1 MKKRIGLLTT
11 VLIIALVICLLTWRF
26 WPQSS
31 SGLISIDK
39 SAINGAS
46 AYSMI
51 RTFEN
56 GQSYTDTYRIDRQED
71 PGDVQ
76 EELAEILE
84 TSRYQQDF
92 RNLWPWGIDSVSG
105 GRYYD
110 GRTVTV
116 TFYSSNAENQY
127 AEIMFMSS
135 GLVVVQTDK
144 HPGMRIYHPT
154 NKETLDKL
162 VQYLQTNGIKE
173 RLSD

>member
-1 MKKRIGLLTT
+1 MKKRIGLIIT

-39 SAINGAS
+39 SAINGVS
-46 AYSMI
+46 AYAMV

-56 GQSYTDTYRIDRQED
+56 GQSYTDTYRIERQENL
-71 PGDVQ
+71 GNVQ
-76 EELAEILE
+76 EELAEILA

-116 TFYSSNAENQY
+116 TFYSPTAENQY
-127 AEIMFMSS
+127 TEIMFMSS
-135 GLVVVQTDK
+135 GLVVVQTSK
-144 HPGMRIYHPT
+144 HSSMRIYHPT
-154 NKETLDKL
+154 NRETLDKL
-162 VQYLQTNGIKE
+162 VEYLQTNGIKE

>member
-1 MKKRIGLLTT
+1 
-11 VLIIALVICLLTWRF
+11 
-26 WPQSS
+26 
-31 SGLISIDK
+31 
-39 SAINGAS
+39 
-46 AYSMI
+46 MI

-56 GQSYTDTYRIDRQED
+56 GQSYTDTYRIDEQEEL
-71 PGDVQ
+71 GNEQ

-135 GLVVVQTDK
+135 GLVVVQTGK
-144 HPGMRIYHPT
+144 HSGMCIYHPT
-154 NKETLDKL
+154 NRETLDKL
-162 VQYLQTNGIKE
+162 VEYLQANGIKE
-173 RLSD
+173 R

>member
-1 MKKRIGLLTT
+1 MKKRIGF
-11 VLIIALVICLLTWRF
+11 VIAAVIIVLVICVLTWRF
-26 WPQSS
+26 LPKSS
-31 SGLISIDK
+31 SSLIAIDK
-39 SAINGAS
+39 SSITGIS
-46 AYSMI
+46 AYAMI

-56 GQSYTDTYRIDRQED
+56 GQSYTDTYRIDKQ
-71 PGDVQ
+71 GDLGNEQ
-76 EELAEILE
+76 EELAEILA

-127 AEIMFMSS
+127 AEIMFMSN

-173 RLSD
+173 RLNN

>member
-1 MKKRIGLLTT
+1 MKKRIGFIIIA
-11 VLIIALVICLLTWRF
+11 VIIALIICLLTWRF
-26 WPQSS
+26 LPQSS
-31 SGLISIDK
+31 SSLISIDK
-39 SAINGAS
+39 SSITGIS
-46 AYSMI
+46 AYAMI

-56 GQSYTDTYRIDRQED
+56 GQSYTDTYRIDKQEEL
-71 PGDVQ
+71 GDEQ
-76 EELAEILE
+76 EELAEILA

-154 NKETLDKL
+154 NKKTLDKL
-162 VQYLQTNGIKE
+162 VQYLQTNGIKV

>member
-1 MKKRIGLLTT
+1 MKKRIGLIIT
-11 VLIIALVICLLTWRF
+11 VLTIALVICLLTWRF
-26 WPQSS
+26 LPQSS
-31 SGLISIDK
+31 SSLISIDK
-39 SAINGAS
+39 SAITGIS
-46 AYSMI
+46 AYAMI

-56 GQSYTDTYRIDRQED
+56 GQSYTDTYRIDKQET
-71 PGDVQ
+71 PSNEH
-76 EELAEILE
+76 EELAEILA

-135 GLVVVQTDK
+135 GLVVVQTGK
-144 HPGMRIYHPT
+144 RPGMRIYHPT

-162 VQYLQTNGIKE
+162 VEYLQTNGIKE

>member
-1 MKKRIGLLTT
+1 MKKRIGLITT

-31 SGLISIDK
+31 SNLLSIDK
-39 SAINGAS
+39 SAINGVS
-46 AYSMI
+46 AYAMI
-51 RTFEN
+51 RTFEH
-56 GQSYTDTYRIDRQED
+56 GQSYTDTYRIDRQEE
-71 PGDVQ
+71 PGNDQ
-76 EELAEILE
+76 EELVEILE

-116 TFYSSNAENQY
+116 TFYSPTAENQY
-127 AEIMFMSS
+127 TEIMFMSS
-135 GLVVVQTDK
+135 GLVVVQTSK
-144 HPGMRIYHPT
+144 HSSMRIYHPT
-154 NKETLDKL
+154 NRETLDKL
-162 VQYLQTNGIKE
+162 VEYLQTNGIKE